1 MISLQIPEPETNVDG
16 TRLGRAVD
24 IRGIA
29 VNTSVVIIL
38 YLVEDILHAGKELQR
53 RFFTQ
58 VEIIGE

>member
-38 YLVEDILHAGKELQR
+38 YLVEDILHTGK
-53 RFFTQ
+53 
-58 VEIIGE
+58 